1 MNSLRTFRQMHKID
15 QKELAEV
22 LGTTQQQVSLYET
35 GKRKLNEDQ
44 IIRICNK
51 YKISAKEILKI
62 EEGESTM
69 KTISETV
76 LEIGKYIYGK
86 NEKVKMSEIITQF
99 ILNDKY
105 PKLGSARHRVNR
117 TNVNGAQRKIQSR
130 GIKHKRN
137 EPVKDK

>member
-51 YKISAKEILKI
+51 YKIPAKEILKI
-62 EEGESTM
+62 EEGESAM

-76 LEIGKYIYGK
+76 LEIGEYIYGK

-105 PKLGSARHRVNR
+105 PKLGQPDIELIELMLMEH
-117 TNVNGAQRKIQSR
+117 
-130 GIKHKRN
+130 N
-137 EPVKDK
+137 EKYKVEG